1 MPLAAHGQP
10 AAFFT
15 SLQNLRRQRDQYSRF
30 LRGLFLHK
38 HSLLTNHSAQLF
50 AVSEITQQL
59 IGALYILETHQ
70 AADNA
75 GRALFRA
82 LITSLFDE
90 AFDAIQVA
98 KQAFLDAGLEQSD
111 RPLTAGL
118 TGALVGARRAFQEAE
133 SFLSME

>member
-38 HSLLTNHSAQLF
+38 HSLLTNRSAQLF
-50 AVSEITQQL
+50 AVSEITLQL
-59 IGALYILETHQ
+59 IGALYILETHN
-70 AADNA
+70 AADYA
-75 GRALFRA
+75 RQSLFRA

-90 AFDAIQVA
+90 AFDAIQVV
-98 KQAFLDAGLEQSD
+98 K
-111 RPLTAGL
+111 
-118 TGALVGARRAFQEAE
+118 
-133 SFLSME
+133 